1 MSIIEIVVPD
11 IGDFDAVEV
20 TEILVNEGD
29 EIQVEDSLVTV
40 ESDKASME
48 IPSSHS
54 GKVLKVKVS
63 MGDNIA
69 QDDVLIMLE
78 TAGAED
84 TAEAK
89 EAEQAE
95 KEAVDE
101 KPAAPVSTEPKQQE
115 DKKPQ
120 APSGSSKQTSIK
132 EILIPDIGDFD
143 SVEIIE
149 VLVNEGDEVEAEDS
163 LITVESDKASMEIP
177 SSESGKVVNIKV
189 AVGDNVSQ
197 GSIILM
203 MEVGADSST
212 DSTTTEK
219 KKEPAKGHHEQ
230 MAPAKSAPAKT
241 SSGKASSD
249 KPSPTVNI
257 DETRF
262 SKAYASPS
270 VRKFARELGVDLG
283 KVEGTSR
290 KGRINREDVKG
301 FVKKTLTS
309 KSSGSSLGVKPM
321 PEIDFSQF
329 GEIETKPLSNINKLT
344 GEFLHRNWVTV
355 PHVTQFDE
363 ADITEM
369 EAFRKQMGK
378 EMEKEG
384 IKITPLAFI
393 IRAVV
398 ASLKA
403 YPRFNSS
410 LDVSGDNLILKKYF
424 NIGVAVD
431 TPNGLVVPVIKDADQ
446 KSLIEISQEIRELAK
461 KARDKNLKPS
471 EMKGGNFSISSLGGI
486 GGTKF
491 TPIVNAPEVA
501 VLGVSRSKTEPL
513 WDGKEFQPRLMLPL
527 SLSYDHRV
535 IDGADAARF
544 TTHLSKM
551 LSDIRRMMI

>member
-20 TEILVNEGD
+20 TEILIQEGD
-29 EIQVEDSLVTV
+29 VIAVEDSLVTV

-48 IPSSHS
+48 IPSSHA
-54 GKVLKVKVS
+54 GKVLKIKVS
-63 MGDNIA
+63 LGDNIA
-69 QDDVLIMLE
+69 QGDVMIMLE
-78 TAGAED
+78 TAEEAS
-84 TAEAK
+84 TAEAP
-89 EAEQAE
+89 
-95 KEAVDE
+95 EAVAE
-101 KPAAPVSTEPKQQE
+101 ETPEVKPAAAAVKEEKIPEPVAAISSEPQK
-115 DKKPQ
+115 
-120 APSGSSKQTSIK
+120 TSIK

-143 SVEIIE
+143 SVEITEI
-149 VLVNEGDEVEAEDS
+149 LVAEGDMVQTEDS

-189 AVGDNVSQ
+189 AIGDNVSQ
-197 GSIILM
+197 GSVMLM
-203 MEVGADSST
+203 MEVSSGGTAADA
-212 DSTTTEK
+212 
-219 KKEPAKGHHEQ
+219 PAATKAPSKGSHEQ
-230 MAPAKSAPAKT
+230 MAPAKSAPAKV
-241 SSGKASSD
+241 SAGKASSD
-249 KPSPTVNI
+249 KPSPTANI
-257 DETRF
+257 DEKRF

-270 VRKFARELGVDLG
+270 IRKFARELGVDLS

-321 PEIDFSQF
+321 PEIDFSVF
-329 GEIETKPLSNINKLT
+329 GEIEIKPLSKINKLT

-369 EAFRKQMGK
+369 EAFRKQMGS
-378 EMEKEG
+378 EMEKDG
-384 IKITPLAFI
+384 VKITPLAFI

-398 ASLKA
+398 ASMKM
-403 YPRFNSS
+403 YPKFNSS
-410 LDVSGDNLILKKYF
+410 LDASGDNLIMKNYF

-431 TPNGLVVPVIKDADQ
+431 TPNGLVVPVIREADQ
-446 KSLIEISQEIRELAK
+446 KSLVEISQEIRELAG
-461 KARDKNLKPS
+461 KARDKTLKPS
-471 EMKGGNFSISSLGGI
+471 DMQGGNFSISSLGGI

-501 VLGVSRSKTEPL
+501 VLGVSRSKMEPQ
-513 WDGKEFQPRLMLPL
+513 WDGNEFQPRLMLPL
-527 SLSYDHRV
+527 CLSYDHRV

-551 LSDIRRMMI
+551 LSDIRRMMV